1 MKNIEFWKDRDRK
14 IVNPDLFSTIAEK
27 LAKMFHEE
35 GKNQKR
41 NKRSQL
47 RKFYDEIY
55 EYKETLKSLN
65 EQERQ
70 EKFELILPYL
80 NMIIAKVA
88 YAKGRK
94 LVTESFVDFIKNGIT
109 NIKTPDDLF
118 VFADLFESIMGFY
131 RIHRND

>member
-1 MKNIEFWKDRDRK
+1 MKNIEFWKDREGK
-14 IVNPDLFSTIAEK
+14 IVNPELFSTVANALAEK
-27 LAKMFHEE
+27 FHEE
-35 GKNQKR
+35 GKRARN
-41 NKRSQL
+41 NKRTQI

-55 EYKETLKSLN
+55 EYKTRLKSLN

-70 EKFELILPYL
+70 REFELTLPYL

-94 LVTESFVDFIKNGIT
+94 LVTDSFVDFIKKGIT
-109 NIKTPDDLF
+109 SIKTPDDLF

-131 RIHRND
+131 RIYGE

>member
-1 MKNIEFWKDRDRK
+1 MKNIEFWKDRERK
-14 IVNPDLFSTIAEK
+14 IINPELFSVVANSLAEK
-27 LAKMFHEE
+27 FHEE
-35 GKNQKR
+35 GGRAK
-41 NKRSQL
+41 NKRTQL

-55 EYKETLKSLN
+55 EYKARLKSLN

-70 EKFELILPYL
+70 KEFELTLPYL
-80 NMIIAKVA
+80 NMIIAKVT

-94 LVTESFVDFIKNGIT
+94 LVTDSFVDFIKNGIM

-131 RIHRND
+131 RIYGE